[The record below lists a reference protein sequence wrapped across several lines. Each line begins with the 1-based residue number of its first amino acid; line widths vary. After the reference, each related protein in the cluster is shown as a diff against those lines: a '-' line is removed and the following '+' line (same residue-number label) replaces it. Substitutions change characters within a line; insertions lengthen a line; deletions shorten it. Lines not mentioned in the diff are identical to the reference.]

1 VRKSPINLN
10 LKNKPKIQR
19 RNLVLPIEKDQI
31 QFVQANANLNIFARV
46 QSYSQDI
53 NFRKK
58 R

>member
-46 QSYSQDI
+46 QNYSQDI